1 MRRFFTISLISLA
14 GIALCSCATSVK
26 QKAIETLDVP
36 KNWQSKP
43 NSEYSDKNE
52 TRTKN
57 LTGAFT
63 NASWL
68 DYFENNTQLQSLIQ
82 EGILSN
88 KDLAIASAR
97 VDKAQAELRTV
108 QPNRLPTIDINGQ
121 GRRQKFND
129 ATAATLS
136 GVARSDDYTANL
148 GLRWEID
155 LWGSLRNQV
164 QFSRSQLESSQAN
177 LKYAQMSIASQI
189 AKTWLSI
196 MHIEGQISLLEEHQT
211 LQNLY
216 LKSIEERYRRG
227 LIFAEQFLYESNKT
241 QAIYES
247 LNELYNERDQ
257 LHRSLAVLMGEYPKA
272 EALEYQPLP
281 DLLDPIPAGIPS
293 DLLLNR
299 PDLIAMERQLAGSR
313 VLLKSAKK
321 QRLPKISL
329 TGAMGN
335 ASPELNNLINSSN
348 AFWNVG
354 VNLSQPLINYGR
366 INANIR
372 ASKAQLAEAEAT
384 YEKVILNAFMEVEN
398 TLSND
403 SYLQTIRNSNTQVL
417 NQAEEIASMNQTKY
431 IEGNGAFLYYLSAK
445 IASLQSQREH
455 LQINYNQLKN
465 RINLYLALGYSFI

>member
-1 MRRFFTISLISLA
+1 MHRLFTILLISA
-14 GIALCSCATSVK
+14 VAIALCGCATSVK
-26 QKAIETLDVP
+26 QKAIESLEVP
-36 KNWQSKP
+36 PNWQSEL
-43 NSEYSDKNE
+43 STDYSDTNQA
-52 TRTKN
+52 RTDN
-57 LTGAFT
+57 FT
-63 NASWL
+63 DATWL
-68 DYFENNTQLQSLIQ
+68 DYFENNSQRQSLIQ

-88 KDLAIASAR
+88 KDLVIASAR

-121 GRRQKFND
+121 GNRQKIN
-129 ATAATLS
+129 AATQASLS
-136 GVARSDDYTANL
+136 SEAIGNDYTATL

-155 LWGSLRNQV
+155 LWGSLRNQA
-164 QFSRSQLESSQAN
+164 QFSRAQLESSQAN

-189 AKTWLSI
+189 AKTWLGI
-196 MHIEGQISLLEEHQT
+196 MHIQGQIGLLEEHQI
-211 LQNLY
+211 LQTLY

-227 LIFAEQFLYESNKT
+227 LIFAELYLYEKNQT

-257 LHRSLAVLMGEYPKA
+257 LNRSLAVLLGEYPKS
-272 EALEYQPLP
+272 ETLDYQPLP
-281 DLLDPIPAGIPS
+281 DLMDPIPAGIPS

-299 PDLIAMERQLAGSR
+299 PDLIAIERQLAGSR

-335 ASPELNNLINSSN
+335 ASPELNNLITSNN

-354 VNLSQPLINYGR
+354 VNLAQPLINYGR
-366 INANIR
+366 INANIN

-398 TLSND
+398 ALSNE
-403 SYLQTIRNSNTQVL
+403 SYLQTIDKSNTQIL
-417 NQAEEIASMNQTKY
+417 RQTRDIASMNQTKY
-431 IEGNGAFLYYLSAK
+431 IEGNGEFLNYLSSK
-445 IASLQSQREH
+445 IASLQSQRQN
-455 LQINYNQLKN
+455 LQIKYQQLQN